1 MTAATLA
8 HEGFRPRD
16 DGRLGLGASLAL
28 LAHGGLIGALA
39 LGLSWRLPQQTPVAT
54 SAELWAAVPQAA
66 APAPLALPPVL
77 PPPPAPP
84 PAPAP
89 VPKPAPVVPPK
100 PAPPPV
106 PSAAERDAAIAI
118 EKAAKHAQD
127 LAASQAQ
134 QRKAEQLQKK
144 LDDKRLAD
152 EKAAT
157 RKLEQQAKA
166 EKAAEAQRVRDATAL
181 KERQKAEAQAQADE
195 ALVAKQREE
204 NLKRMLGQAGTAGAS
219 AGTSSGR
226 AAKDAGPSAGY
237 AGRIK
242 AYIKPNI
249 VLTVEVSGNPITEVE
264 VKLAPDGS
272 VISRRITKTS
282 GNAVWD
288 NIVMRA
294 IERTATL
301 PRDTDGRV
309 PPVMTLVFP
318 RQE

>member
-39 LGLSWRLPQQTPVAT
+39 LGLSWRLPQQPPVAS

-66 APAPLALPPVL
+66 APAPRALPPV
-77 PPPPAPP
+77 PPPP

-89 VPKPAPVVPPK
+89 APAPKPLPVVAPK

-106 PSAAERDAAIAI
+106 PSAAERDAAIVI

-144 LDDKRLAD
+144 LDDKRLAE
-152 EKAAT
+152 EKAAA

-166 EKAAEAQRVRDATAL
+166 KKALEAQRVRDAAEL
-181 KERQKAEAQAQADE
+181 KERLKAEAQAKADE

-204 NLKRMLGQAGTAGAS
+204 NLKRMLGQAGAAGAS
-219 AGTSSGR
+219 SSNSAGR

-249 VLTVEVSGNPITEVE
+249 VLTVEVSGNPVTEVE

-272 VISRRITKTS
+272 VISRRIAKPS

>member
-39 LGLSWRLPQQTPVAT
+39 LGLSWRLPQQTPVAS

-66 APAPLALPPVL
+66 APAPRALPPV
-77 PPPPAPP
+77 PPPPP

-89 VPKPAPVVPPK
+89 APAPKPLPVVAPK

-106 PSAAERDAAIAI
+106 PSAVERDAAIAI

-144 LDDKRLAD
+144 LDDKRLAE
-152 EKAAT
+152 EKAAA

-166 EKAAEAQRVRDATAL
+166 EKALEAQRVRDATEL
-181 KERQKAEAQAQADE
+181 KERQRAEAQARADE

-204 NLKRMLGQAGTAGAS
+204 NLKRMLGQAGAAGAS
-219 AGTSSGR
+219 GSNSAGR
-226 AAKDAGPSAGY
+226 AAKDAAPSAGY

-272 VISRRITKTS
+272 VISRSITKTS